1 MQSRRD
7 QVQAH
12 RFTLERLS
20 AGMLVTEPDAPET
33 PLSRTSRGILIGT
46 VLGALAAAGFLIF
59 GLVMPGGATGWK
71 HDGTL
76 VVENETGA
84 RFLYAGGALRPVSNY
99 TSVKLL
105 VGDRLQVQRVSAKS
119 LQGTARGTAVGIA
132 GAPDS
137 LPAAAALLADRAWQ
151 VCSGRQQTVTGGTA
165 TRTAL
170 DVGAATTA
178 PALTR
183 AQGLLVAGSGKA
195 QYLLWNGLRFRLKN
209 GGGGAHTLGYGTVQP
224 YPVSDALLNAVP
236 AGPDLAAP
244 KVPGAGKP
252 GPSLTGRKTRIGG
265 LFVVHPAGGT
275 DQYYQL
281 RREGLTPISSTVA
294 DLVQAD
300 GATAPAT
307 LDPATVTAHLAGAP
321 AGSDG
326 LPATPPRPATVGD
339 AFAVCVRVTP
349 RDTSPLTEIVVAPAG
364 DAGAGGPMAAGPGI
378 TRPCDSVDVI
388 GVPPGHGTLAEA
400 LPAAG
405 YTGAPATYLVTD
417 QGVKYPLPSAD
428 AAKNLGYGSVAPA
441 KIPGSVLALLPAGP
455 TLDPAVVAS
464 GTSVTPLSKPAAG
477 CSK

>member
-20 AGMLVTEPDAPET
+20 AGMLVNEPDAPET

-46 VLGALAAAGFLIF
+46 VLGGLAAAGFLIF
-59 GLVMPGGATGWK
+59 GLIVPGGATAWK

-76 VVENETGA
+76 VVEKETGA

-105 VGDRLQVQRVSAKS
+105 EGDKLTVQRVSASS
-119 LQGTARGTAVGIA
+119 LQGTPRGGPIGIA

-137 LPAAAALLADRAWQ
+137 LPDATALLADRAWQ

-178 PALTR
+178 PPLSR
-183 AQGLLVAGSGKA
+183 AQALLVAGSGKT
-195 QYLLWNGLRFRLKN
+195 QYLLWNGLRFRLKS
-209 GGGGAHTLGYGTVQP
+209 GRSGAQALGYGTVQP
-224 YPVSDALLNAVP
+224 YPVGDALLDAVP
-236 AGPDLAAP
+236 AGPDLTAP
-244 KVPGAGKP
+244 KVPGAGKA
-252 GPSLTGRKTRIGG
+252 GPSLGSRKAKVGG
-265 LFVVHPAGGT
+265 LFVVHPAGGA
-275 DQYYQL
+275 DRYYQL
-281 RREGLTPISSTVA
+281 RKEGLAPITSMIA

-300 GATAPAT
+300 GAAAPVT

-326 LPATPPRPATVGD
+326 LPATTPRPATVGD
-339 AFAVCVRVTP
+339 ASALCVRVSP
-349 RDTSPLTEIVVAPAG
+349 RGTSPVTEVVVAPAG
-364 DAGAGGPMAAGPGI
+364 DAAVGAPVAAGSGI
-378 TRPCDSVDVI
+378 TRPCGSVDLI

-405 YTGAPATYLVTD
+405 YTGAPTTYLVTD
-417 QGVKYPLPSAD
+417 EGVKYPVPSAE
-428 AAKNLGYGSVAPA
+428 AVKNLGYGSVAPA
-441 KIPGSVLALLPAGP
+441 KIPGSMLVLLPAGP
-455 TLDPAVVAS
+455 TLDPAVVAA
-464 GTSVTPLSKPAAG
+464 GTAVTPSSRPAVG